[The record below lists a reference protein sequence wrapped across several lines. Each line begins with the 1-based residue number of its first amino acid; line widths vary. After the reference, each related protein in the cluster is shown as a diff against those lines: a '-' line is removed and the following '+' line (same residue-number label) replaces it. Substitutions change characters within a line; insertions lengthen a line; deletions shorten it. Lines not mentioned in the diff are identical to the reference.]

1 MEQGYIKLYRQMWDK
16 GWSKHPNYV
25 AVWVY
30 LLKEATHEPRE
41 YFWNGKTIVLQ
52 EGEFITG
59 RKKIS
64 EETGVNESSVERIL
78 NYFKNEQQIEQRK
91 TTTSRLISICN
102 WNKFQKGEQPFEQRM
117 NNERTT
123 NEQRMNTKQECKNVI
138 SNIYSQDCKKL
149 VDFINQTFNKHFRVG
164 DKIVS
169 HYKARLTKDKV
180 TKQEIFEVIQNLK
193 ATQYHIETG
202 YKYCTPEFILR
213 LTTIEKYKHGALN
226 QTKQQTNQPDSKP
239 NLMDDFYGD

>member
-30 LLKEATHEPRE
+30 LLKEATHEPWE
-41 YFWNGKTIVLQ
+41 YLWNGKTIVLQ
-52 EGEFITG
+52 EGQFITG

-64 EETGVNESSVERIL
+64 QETGVGESSVERIL
-78 NYFKNEQQIEQRK
+78 NFFKNEQQIEQQK
-91 TTTSRLISICN
+91 SSTSRLISICN
-102 WNKFQKGEQPFEQRM
+102 WNKFQKGEQPFEQPM
-117 NNERTT
+117 NNQRTT
-123 NEQRMNTKQECKNVI
+123 NEQRLNTKQEHKKYKN
-138 SNIYSQDCKKL
+138 NIYSQETLKL
-149 VDFINQTFNKHFRVG
+149 VDFINQTFEKHFRFG

-180 TKQEIFEVIQNLK
+180 TKQEIFDVIQNLK

-226 QTKQQTNQPDSKP
+226 QTKQQPNQPNSKP
-239 NLMDDFYGD
+239 NIMDDFYGD

>member
-41 YFWNGKTIVLQ
+41 YLWNGKTIVLQ

-64 EETGVNESSVERIL
+64 EETGVAQTSVERIL
-78 NYFKNEQQIEQRK
+78 DFFKNEHQIGQQK
-91 TTTSRLISICN
+91 TSTSRLISICN
-102 WNKFQKGEQPFEQRM
+102 WSKFQGGGHQSGQPMDNQW
-117 NNERTT
+117 TT
-123 NEQRMNTKQECKNVI
+123 DGQPMDTKQELKNYKN
-138 SNIYSQDCKKL
+138 NIYSQETSKL
-149 VDFINQTFNKHFRVG
+149 VDFINQTFDKRFRVG

-169 HYKARLTKDKV
+169 NYKARLTKDHV

-202 YKYCTPEFILR
+202 FKYCTPEFILR
-213 LTTIEKYKHGALN
+213 LSTIEKYKHGALN
-226 QTKQQTNQPDSKP
+226 QTKQQPNQPNSKP
-239 NLMDDFYGD
+239 TLMDDFYGD